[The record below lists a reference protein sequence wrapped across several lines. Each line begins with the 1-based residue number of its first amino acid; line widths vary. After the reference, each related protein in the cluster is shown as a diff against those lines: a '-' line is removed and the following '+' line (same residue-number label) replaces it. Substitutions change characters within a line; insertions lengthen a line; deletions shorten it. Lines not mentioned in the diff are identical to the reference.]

1 MTTYNLLPHKIRVLA
16 NTAQYSGPKKHIPIE
31 VEGTCITLET
41 YGSTY
46 YDEEIK
52 AGNILD
58 VLFSEPEDDIE
69 VCIRWD
75 NDTKIHMPPGNIIH
89 RSSAISKCMSI
100 WLQNPQDG
108 LYTDDRP
115 YYDLKPRYY
124 SKGKRNQDKFL
135 HYAIKNITTTINT
148 EQMDDRAD
156 NNDIFEGVN
165 MIPTGPPIER
175 IRDSQGK
182 ITTKRKYFSDKKKPH
197 KQSIKTTSI
206 PLTIF
211 KNIDDIPINYSNAA
225 IRDTEGVWKV
235 TKYIGSDGQTIVK
248 TVRINKGDS
257 YGKQTQYSTPIRGT
271 KLVMTNGLSS
281 PRSSSSCKSTYS
293 SPPFH
298 IETYTNKML
307 DNIKEKTNEFKDTI
321 GTIEPRSRVANLG
334 HWTPNELKSSKFRE
348 ELSGKTKTISCK
360 NHYTPPTWGSNVED
374 EF

>member
-1 MTTYNLLPHKIRVLA
+1 MTTYNLIPNKIRILA
-16 NTAQYSGPKKHIPIE
+16 NTDYNTTPKPNIPID

-46 YDEEIK
+46 YDKEIK

-69 VCIRWD
+69 VFIRWD
-75 NDTKIHMPPGNIIH
+75 NDTKTYMTPGSIIH

-135 HYAIKNITTTINT
+135 QHAIKNITTTINT
-148 EQMDDRAD
+148 EQMDDWAD
-156 NNDIFEGVN
+156 NNDIFV
-165 MIPTGPPIER
+165 
-175 IRDSQGK
+175 
-182 ITTKRKYFSDKKKPH
+182 SDKKKPY
-197 KQSIKTTSI
+197 KQSIKTISI

-225 IRDTEGVWKV
+225 IRDTEGVLKV
-235 TKYIGSDGQTIVK
+235 TKYIGSAGQTIVE
-248 TVRINKGDS
+248 TVRINKGGS

-321 GTIEPRSRVANLG
+321 GTIEPRSRVANLD
-334 HWTPNELKSSKFRE
+334 HWIPNELKSSKFRE
-348 ELSGKTKTISCK
+348 ELNGKIKTISCK